1 MSDRKSR
8 RHPLRSCSTKKSNSK
23 SKSPAKSAKA
33 SVNLVASKGSSAE
46 IPNIK
51 TSRLPTVSNLGSVTE
66 QYKEKSSIRRSR
78 LPIGMSGNEPL
89 SSINHSNADSSPK
102 KESCSQDCKLESDF
116 TLLDPVSPQKG
127 GVNFP
132 AESSLGELEYRSA
145 VLPTNQNAGTLE
157 NQQIMTP
164 SDFQYF
170 TVYACNGEQTK
181 RNCSKSPT
189 QMRIENDIA
198 ESLSNEFMS
207 LNRRRQIERGK
218 ELLRIIELGL
228 GDFREIFNLQPM
240 DAYSSYVLR
249 LCQVELSHAQSQ
261 TMDDCLSREVQ
272 TERSRTAPYSSWT
285 QIPPAY
291 EGGHSGHVRYAP
303 LNSSFQSNHSSDSP
317 RNNERFSVS
326 TLNRLKTS
334 LKTVL
339 MLLEG
344 DCEEHSLT
352 SNQHAHKPHNLVIP
366 SQDQQTLAELEC
378 VHCKFLD
385 HHLLTLHRL
394 KSPHSMENLRGPL
407 PGDLACVWKVND
419 HSGQGTLEHALK
431 CPGLL
436 PMSGRGIGDVWG
448 YGDGIVSVLSETS
461 SEFTMIVG
469 GLSDGTLVVWAIGS
483 EISPLYPSDNV
494 SKQGSFLP
502 KIFEHAK
509 SPDYLASFAFSEE
522 DKSSD
527 FRTFPTSPIV
537 ALKSLMRESILSNS
551 FQFCSLDNRGNVNI
565 WMALRLQPKRS
576 CDIIGPSADLG
587 LRPGGRARLIQLAR
601 FTYDTQGSHL
611 RPVSS
616 GINVSLAPFTT
627 CLEVCRTSDKFFI
640 GSADGNIRQK
650 CRVPSQCIYPRDFK
664 LSFADA
670 AVTCLALHPF
680 LPNVLIA
687 GYSDGQ
693 LALYLTHHPHPIFK
707 WLIKVQ
713 SDRPSIGVRKV
724 IWSPHRP
731 NVTYCLATDGDI
743 IAWTLLDGEQA
754 TMKPRAQTLIIGTI
768 RERRVVDFSVARG
781 CSGCLAVCWQDGA
794 EIHWLKEDLVV
805 RQEDELLALES
816 VLNGLL

>member
-394 KSPHSMENLRGPL
+394 KSVSHS
-407 PGDLACVWKVND
+407 
-419 HSGQGTLEHALK
+419 
-431 CPGLL
+431 
-436 PMSGRGIGDVWG
+436 
-448 YGDGIVSVLSETS
+448 
-461 SEFTMIVG
+461 
-469 GLSDGTLVVWAIGS
+469 
-483 EISPLYPSDNV
+483 
-494 SKQGSFLP
+494 
-502 KIFEHAK
+502 
-509 SPDYLASFAFSEE
+509 FS
-522 DKSSD
+522 
-527 FRTFPTSPIV
+527 I
-537 ALKSLMRESILSNS
+537 
-551 FQFCSLDNRGNVNI
+551 
-565 WMALRLQPKRS
+565 
-576 CDIIGPSADLG
+576 
-587 LRPGGRARLIQLAR
+587 
-601 FTYDTQGSHL
+601 
-611 RPVSS
+611 
-616 GINVSLAPFTT
+616 
-627 CLEVCRTSDKFFI
+627 
-640 GSADGNIRQK
+640 
-650 CRVPSQCIYPRDFK
+650 
-664 LSFADA
+664 
-670 AVTCLALHPF
+670 
-680 LPNVLIA
+680 
-687 GYSDGQ
+687 
-693 LALYLTHHPHPIFK
+693 
-707 WLIKVQ
+707 
-713 SDRPSIGVRKV
+713 
-724 IWSPHRP
+724 
-731 NVTYCLATDGDI
+731 
-743 IAWTLLDGEQA
+743 
-754 TMKPRAQTLIIGTI
+754 
-768 RERRVVDFSVARG
+768 
-781 CSGCLAVCWQDGA
+781 
-794 EIHWLKEDLVV
+794 
-805 RQEDELLALES
+805 
-816 VLNGLL
+816 